1 MRRREHA
8 PLLAA
13 GSADA
18 TFDFRIPEGNIMTE
32 KATRNFALR
41 DAKGNEK
48 WSLHRE
54 IAETG
59 SVKNS

>member
-18 TFDFRIPEGNIMTE
+18 TFDCSFFGLIRVIP
-32 KATRNFALR
+32 
-41 DAKGNEK
+41 
-48 WSLHRE
+48 
-54 IAETG
+54 
-59 SVKNS
+59 VKII

>member
-18 TFDFRIPEGNIMTE
+18 TLTGHLSAKFSKRCTII
-32 KATRNFALR
+32 KARKVEDQTAM
-41 DAKGNEK
+41 
-48 WSLHRE
+48 S
-54 IAETG
+54 
-59 SVKNS
+59 S

>member
-18 TFDFRIPEGNIMTE
+18 TLT
-32 KATRNFALR
+32 
-41 DAKGNEK
+41 
-48 WSLHRE
+48 
-54 IAETG
+54 TG
-59 SVKNS
+59 KMAIHSDILVKNDLKKCISI

>member
-18 TFDFRIPEGNIMTE
+18 TLTSFRLFTEAELISSYQYHDNIE
-32 KATRNFALR
+32 DK
-41 DAKGNEK
+41 KE
-48 WSLHRE
+48 
-54 IAETG
+54 
-59 SVKNS
+59 